1 MKISDA
7 GLSLIRTF
15 EGLSTKAYRCPAG
28 VWTIGYGHTAGVKKG
43 QVITEKQADEL
54 LQQDLIEYE
63 NKITNWCKNIK
74 LNQSQFDALVCFEF
88 NTKGDTL
95 PRSTIFKRLQAGDI
109 QGAADAFLMWDKIT
123 TKKGK
128 KISCAGLRRRRAA
141 ERRLFISE
149 L

>member
-15 EGLSTKAYRCPAG
+15 EGLSTKAYKCPAG
-28 VWTIGYGHTAGVKKG
+28 VWTIGYGHTAGVKAG

-54 LQQDLIEYE
+54 LKRDLVEYE
-63 NKITNWCKNIK
+63 HKIENWCKNIK
-74 LNQSQFDALVCFEF
+74 LTQSQFDALVSFEF

-95 PRSTIFKRLQAGDI
+95 PRSTIFKRLQAGDMM
-109 QGAADAFLMWDKIT
+109 GAADAFLMWDKVSL
-123 TKKGK
+123 KGVK
-128 KISCAGLRRRRAA
+128 VRCAGLHRRREA
-141 ERRLFISE
+141 ERRLFLSE

>member
-28 VWTIGYGHTAGVKKG
+28 VWTIGYGHTAGVKAG

-54 LQQDLIEYE
+54 LKRDLVEYE
-63 NKITNWCKNIK
+63 HKIENWCKNIK
-74 LNQSQFDALVCFEF
+74 LTQSQFDALVSFEF

-95 PRSTIFKRLQAGDI
+95 PRSTIFKRLQSGDMS
-109 QGAADAFLMWDKIT
+109 GAADAFLMWDKVT
-123 TKKGK
+123 LKGVK
-128 KISCAGLRRRRAA
+128 VRCAGLHRRREA
-141 ERRLFISE
+141 ERRLFLSE
-149 L
+149 M